1 MDEKLYWNYVNEEFG
16 DQSNYGNILVK
27 FIKGNGYEFTAS
39 VDECKN
45 HLKCGGNELQPADIA
60 KIISFMCKTH
70 SSLNDGNANN
80 LPTPG
85 TVWSAKNASSNNN
98 SESSS
103 EKPESGTEQQQQSTE
118 NKQPEES
125 GNTDSTVANS
135 GSGGNNSPTWKPE
148 VFVQAVK
155 EILPNIVWKDVC
167 VQLDNKEFFIRDRQ
181 GLNLLLT
188 VFRLGTGSNLFP
200 TELIYRHWQ
209 NVIGQL
215 SLITIILKNPDL
227 FSFADYI
234 FTPAPVEVL
243 KTPPENENK
252 EIATW
257 KSLHLVD
264 ALLYIAD
271 HQPQTQQCYRQVHEI
286 FSFPV
291 KQCPD
296 VLFMALLQISP
307 PLTSLRIELISFK
320 LGNYTPT
327 CMELYSSTSVATI
340 NYESMSDCYL
350 RSDCDQTKL
359 SRILDVAQDLKAL
372 SSLLNARSFMFVID
386 LACLASRRE
395 YLKLEKWLSD
405 KIREHGEQFVQA
417 IVKFLQRRCPQI
429 MGKNDDQQLMIPKS
443 VQLPLET
450 VTTMVACLQS
460 CANNVQ
466 QELCDLI
473 MQMSNYCNILTKQAR
488 QQPPPTGVPPLTATT
503 TTPGPAASNLNLMR
517 QQPGPPGPGQHH
529 QNPSGPPFNPQI
541 FGNVGLGG
549 AGLGGAG
556 LGGALGGMGV
566 NVG

>member
-1 MDEKLYWNYVNEEFG
+1 MLPEICKNLSTAEKVNEIVFLIALTNCYFAPEVQKYSEEQLKQVAPKFFESYLRNEIYRYQDTTLVDLLPDTLQILLQNFDKFG
-16 DQSNYGNILVK
+16 INTYLKQEILLKLQSDFPIEQTPLILVPLIYPTTNPQSIDVYENLETNQIMETSWSNLLK
-27 FIKGNGYEFTAS
+27 EIGYEFTAS

-307 PLTSLRIELISFK
+307 PLTSLRIELFK
-320 LGNYTPT
+320 TLIPIFLGSHSNSG
-327 CMELYSSTSVATI
+327 ELF
-340 NYESMSDCYL
+340 C
-350 RSDCDQTKL
+350 
-359 SRILDVAQDLKAL
+359 
-372 SSLLNARSFMFVID
+372 LNV
-386 LACLASRRE
+386 
-395 YLKLEKWLSD
+395 
-405 KIREHGEQFVQA
+405 
-417 IVKFLQRRCPQI
+417 
-429 MGKNDDQQLMIPKS
+429 
-443 VQLPLET
+443 
-450 VTTMVACLQS
+450 
-460 CANNVQ
+460 
-466 QELCDLI
+466 
-473 MQMSNYCNILTKQAR
+473 
-488 QQPPPTGVPPLTATT
+488 
-503 TTPGPAASNLNLMR
+503 
-517 QQPGPPGPGQHH
+517 
-529 QNPSGPPFNPQI
+529 
-541 FGNVGLGG
+541 
-549 AGLGGAG
+549 
-556 LGGALGGMGV
+556 
-566 NVG
+566 